1 MGDVINKEC
10 SIFKDFSGEVCL
22 QKKCSYLRTL
32 LTLIIILNV
41 FTMSKKLV
49 YFFVLICS
57 IGLFTGCSDDEEEKV
72 DNSWEEL
79 VGDYSGENLV
89 LSYGDM
95 ALTGK
100 KVTFSATSGNNGK
113 LLLNNIIPGEK
124 ETTISN
130 VEVKNSEFSGTATTT
145 YANVEYAGSVKE
157 KIMTLK
163 LTVVMNDPNGW
174 AKTYSLA
181 DYTTGPLEYN
191 GYENPNAVLAGA
203 GYVNYVCVTSS
214 SDYGTSYGAIFRGLF
229 GILLP
234 QVLNS
239 VTLGTDGTITAKY
252 IKEGKIEFKTD
263 WIFQSPTKE
272 VVEALIPTS
281 NWLDAPK
288 HLAYWFHKD
297 GKLYMKLDL
306 GNIIGQVMGSNADG
320 MSDIITAVLT
330 SEPAQLKQLLAGLLK
345 VSEIP
350 VSDETIAL
358 LQNWA
363 VNGIPMSTKTENGHT
378 YIYLDKNAFDPIM
391 KMRDGSSDLLNLWNM
406 LSTAGIIPPDAALA
420 GLLLQPISGNWDVT
434 EAFDL
439 GLDLKAN

>member
-1 MGDVINKEC
+1 
-10 SIFKDFSGEVCL
+10 
-22 QKKCSYLRTL
+22 
-32 LTLIIILNV
+32 
-41 FTMSKKLV
+41 MSKKLV
-49 YFFVLICS
+49 YLFALICS
-57 IGLFTGCSDDEEEKV
+57 IGLFTGCSDDEEEIV

-100 KVTFSATSGNNGK
+100 KVSFSATSGNNGK
-113 LLLNNIIPGEK
+113 LLLNNIIPGEN

-157 KIMTLK
+157 KVMTLK

-263 WIFQSPTKE
+263 WIFQSPTKD

>member
-1 MGDVINKEC
+1 
-10 SIFKDFSGEVCL
+10 
-22 QKKCSYLRTL
+22 
-32 LTLIIILNV
+32 
-41 FTMSKKLV
+41 MSKKLV
-49 YFFVLICS
+49 YLFALICS
-57 IGLFTGCSDDEEEKV
+57 IGLFTGCSDDEEEIV

-113 LLLNNIIPGEK
+113 LLLNNIIPGEN

-157 KIMTLK
+157 KVMTLK

-214 SDYGTSYGAIFRGLF
+214 SDYGTSYGAMFRGLF

-281 NWLDAPK
+281 NWLNAPK

-391 KMRDGSSDLLNLWNM
+391 KMRDDSSDFLNLWNM

>member
-1 MGDVINKEC
+1 
-10 SIFKDFSGEVCL
+10 
-22 QKKCSYLRTL
+22 
-32 LTLIIILNV
+32 
-41 FTMSKKLV
+41 MSKKLV
-49 YFFVLICS
+49 YLFALICS
-57 IGLFTGCSDDEEEKV
+57 IGLFTGCSDDEEEIV

-100 KVTFSATSGNNGK
+100 KVSFSATSGNNGK
-113 LLLNNIIPGEK
+113 LLLNNIIPGEN

-157 KIMTLK
+157 KVMTLK

-181 DYTTGPLEYN
+181 YYTTGPLEYN
-191 GYENPNAVLAGA
+191 GYENPNAVLAGV
-203 GYVNYVCVTSS
+203 GYINYVCVTSY
-214 SDYGTSYGAIFRGLF
+214 SDYGTSYGAIFRGVF

-239 VTLGTDGTITAKY
+239 ITLGTDGTITAKY

-420 GLLLQPISGNWDVT
+420 GLLLHPISGNWDVT

>member
-1 MGDVINKEC
+1 MRNLRKLSYVACAVFFFTSCEETYNDKL
-10 SIFKDFSGEVCL
+10 FWPGEIS
-22 QKKCSYLRTL
+22 QEYGSYIKPYTL
-32 LTLIIILNV
+32 DLT
-41 FTMSKKLV
+41 
-49 YFFVLICS
+49 
-57 IGLFTGCSDDEEEKV
+57 
-72 DNSWEEL
+72 
-79 VGDYSGENLV
+79 YSGEKLIGKTV
-89 LSYGDM
+89 SFKTEDSETGT
-95 ALTGK
+95 LT
-100 KVTFSATSGNNGK
+100 
-113 LLLNNIIPGEK
+113 LNNIIPGEN

-157 KIMTLK
+157 KVMTLK

-203 GYVNYVCVTSS
+203 GYINYVCVTSS
-214 SDYGTSYGAIFRGLF
+214 SDYGTSYGAIFRGVF

-239 VTLGTDGTITAKY
+239 ITLGTDGTITAKY

-420 GLLLQPISGNWDVT
+420 GLLLHPISGNWDVT

>member
-1 MGDVINKEC
+1 
-10 SIFKDFSGEVCL
+10 
-22 QKKCSYLRTL
+22 
-32 LTLIIILNV
+32 
-41 FTMSKKLV
+41 MSKKLV
-49 YFFVLICS
+49 YLFALICS
-57 IGLFTGCSDDEEEKV
+57 IGLFTGCSDDEEEIV

-100 KVTFSATSGNNGK
+100 KVSFSATSGNNGK
-113 LLLNNIIPGEK
+113 LLLNNIIPGEN

-157 KIMTLK
+157 KVMTLK

-214 SDYGTSYGAIFRGLF
+214 SDYGTSYGAMFRGLF

-320 MSDIITAVLT
+320 MSEIITTVLT

-358 LQNWA
+358 LQDWA

-391 KMRDGSSDLLNLWNM
+391 KMRDDSSDFLNLWNM
-406 LSTAGIIPPDAALA
+406 LSTAGIIPPDAAMA
-420 GLLLQPISGNWDVT
+420 GMLLPAISNNWDAT

>member
-1 MGDVINKEC
+1 
-10 SIFKDFSGEVCL
+10 
-22 QKKCSYLRTL
+22 
-32 LTLIIILNV
+32 
-41 FTMSKKLV
+41 MSKKLV
-49 YFFVLICS
+49 YLFALICS
-57 IGLFTGCSDDEEEKV
+57 IGLFTGCSDDEEEIV

-100 KVTFSATSGNNGK
+100 KVTFSATNGNNGK
-113 LLLNNIIPGEK
+113 LLLNNIIPGEN

-157 KIMTLK
+157 KVMTLK

-214 SDYGTSYGAIFRGLF
+214 SDYGTSYGAMFRGLF

-263 WIFQSPTKE
+263 
-272 VVEALIPTS
+272 
-281 NWLDAPK
+281 
-288 HLAYWFHKD
+288 
-297 GKLYMKLDL
+297 
-306 GNIIGQVMGSNADG
+306 
-320 MSDIITAVLT
+320 
-330 SEPAQLKQLLAGLLK
+330 
-345 VSEIP
+345 
-350 VSDETIAL
+350 
-358 LQNWA
+358 
-363 VNGIPMSTKTENGHT
+363 
-378 YIYLDKNAFDPIM
+378 
-391 KMRDGSSDLLNLWNM
+391 
-406 LSTAGIIPPDAALA
+406 
-420 GLLLQPISGNWDVT
+420 
-434 EAFDL
+434 
-439 GLDLKAN
+439 

>member
-1 MGDVINKEC
+1 
-10 SIFKDFSGEVCL
+10 
-22 QKKCSYLRTL
+22 
-32 LTLIIILNV
+32 
-41 FTMSKKLV
+41 MSKKLV
-49 YFFVLICS
+49 YLFALICS
-57 IGLFTGCSDDEEEKV
+57 IGLFTGCSDDEEEIV

-100 KVTFSATSGNNGK
+100 KVSFSATSGNNGK
-113 LLLNNIIPGEK
+113 LLLNNIIPGEN

-157 KIMTLK
+157 KVMTLK

-203 GYVNYVCVTSS
+203 GYINYVCVTSS
-214 SDYGTSYGAIFRGLF
+214 SDYGTSYGAIFRGVF

-239 VTLGTDGTITAKY
+239 ITLGTDGTITAKY

-420 GLLLQPISGNWDVT
+420 GLLLHPISGNWDVT

>member
-1 MGDVINKEC
+1 
-10 SIFKDFSGEVCL
+10 
-22 QKKCSYLRTL
+22 
-32 LTLIIILNV
+32 
-41 FTMSKKLV
+41 MSKKLV
-49 YFFVLICS
+49 YLFALICS
-57 IGLFTGCSDDEEEKV
+57 IGLFTGCSDDEEEIV

-100 KVTFSATSGNNGK
+100 KVSFSATSGNNGK
-113 LLLNNIIPGEK
+113 LLLNNIIPGEN

-157 KIMTLK
+157 KVMTLK

-358 LQNWA
+358 LQDWA

-420 GLLLQPISGNWDVT
+420 GLLLQPISGNWDAT